1 MVDYKYADLFKK
13 DSVDKQ
19 MQIAFDGGIIT
30 NAELHSQQFELNESL
45 CSDNQLRFGSC
56 EASSIKFKISNI
68 FTPLK
73 DKWLTVSETLDGNTD
88 EPFLLGKYKVDSEKP
103 TADRRY
109 REVTAYDAMY
119 DIVSAEVSDWYNTIL
134 PNADSAVTL
143 KQFRDSFLAYF
154 GIEQEAV
161 ELIND
166 SMTVEKTVEPS
177 EMSGQTV
184 ITAIC
189 EINGCFGHIGRDG
202 KFHYVFLEELVE
214 GLYPADTLYPRDD
227 LYPADPMNS
236 EKINRSH
243 YINAEYED
251 FKTERINKLQIRQ
264 EENDIGCI
272 YGDGDN
278 CYIVQ
283 DNFLVYGKSAEE
295 LNTIAANLYSVICK
309 VWYRPA
315 HVEAKGNPCLEVGDG
330 IRLCTTREIIYTY
343 ILQRTL
349 KGIQAL
355 RDTYDAE
362 GEQYQ
367 AEKVNSVQNS
377 IIQLK
382 GKTNVLTR
390 TIEETR
396 LEIKDI
402 ESGLSSRI
410 TQNANSITA
419 EVERAQGQEVEL
431 AAAISINADSITAEV
446 TRATAA
452 EGTLSSKITQNAEQ
466 IQLKVSKNNIIS
478 EINQT
483 AEKITISAQKI
494 DLQGIVNAD
503 ELVSKFA
510 TIATLNSTKATLN
523 DLIATKAS
531 IETLNATK
539 ASLENLIA
547 TKATV
552 TALNASNARIRSL
565 EVDHVSI
572 NDFNA
577 TTANLQNLIAQKI
590 DASTVKA
597 DYMEVVNWTSAGY
610 IKADRIDADKIF
622 ARASSSTSMRV
633 GVLQTDF
640 LDINSEFTL
649 FGQTGNIQYIAS
661 IGRSVLVFD

>member
-1 MVDYKYADLFKK
+1 MVDYKYANLFLQ
-13 DSVDKQ
+13 DSNDRQ
-19 MQIAFDGGIIT
+19 LRIDFDTGTIT
-30 NAELHSQQFELNESL
+30 NEEIHSENFELDESL
-45 CSDNQLRFGSC
+45 CSESQLRFGSC

-73 DKWLTVSETLDGNTD
+73 DKWLTVSETLDGNTE
-88 EPFLLGKYKVDSEKP
+88 EPFLLGKYKVNSDKP
-103 TADRRY
+103 TVDRRY

-134 PNADSAVTL
+134 PAADSAVTL
-143 KQFRDSFLAYF
+143 KQFRDSFLSHF

-161 ELIND
+161 ELVND
-166 SMTVEKTVEPS
+166 SMTVTKTVEPS
-177 EMSGQTV
+177 EMSGKTV

-202 KFHYVFLEELVE
+202 RFRYIHLKELVE
-214 GLYPADTLYPRDD
+214 GLYPSDTLYPRDD

-236 EKINRSH
+236 EKIGRSY
-243 YINAEYED
+243 YISAEYED

-295 LNTIAANLYSVICK
+295 LQAIAANLYEVIRK
-309 VWYRPA
+309 VNYRPA
-315 HVEAKGNPCLEVGDG
+315 SVEAKGNPCLEVGDG
-330 IRLCTTREIIYTY
+330 IRLCTRYEIIYTY

-355 RDTYDAE
+355 QDTYEAE

-377 IIQLK
+377 ITQLR
-382 GKTNVLTR
+382 GKTNTLTR

-396 LEIKDI
+396 LEIRDI

-410 TQNANSITA
+410 IQNANSIA
-419 EVERAQGQEVEL
+419 
-431 AAAISINADSITAEV
+431 AEV

-452 EGTLSSKITQNAEQ
+452 EGTLSSQISLNAQQ
-466 IQLKVSKNNIIS
+466 ILLKVSKDSIIS

-494 DLQGIVNAD
+494 DLKGLVNAE

-510 TIATLNSTKATLN
+510 TIATL
-523 DLIATKAS
+523 
-531 IETLNATK
+531 
-539 ASLENLIA
+539 
-547 TKATV
+547 
-552 TALNASNARIRSL
+552 
-565 EVDHVSI
+565 
-572 NDFNA
+572 NA
-577 TTANLQNLIAQKI
+577 TTANLQNLIAQKATITDLNATNLKVQNLEIDKVSVTEFDATTANLQSLITQKI
-590 DASTVKA
+590 DAATVKA
-597 DYMEVVNWTSAGY
+597 QYMEVANWTTAGY
-610 IKADRIDADKIF
+610 IKADRISADTILAK
-622 ARASSSTSMRV
+622 
-633 GVLQTDF
+633 
-640 LDINSEFTL
+640 
-649 FGQTGNIQYIAS
+649 IAS
-661 IGRSVLVFD
+661 ATNVSCNGLSATSFNLSGAFNYQGRTWTAKTVDGITYLAAN

>member
-19 MQIAFDGGIIT
+19 MHIAFDGGTIT
-30 NAELHSQQFELNESL
+30 NTELHSQQFELNESL
-45 CSDNQLRFGSC
+45 CSESQLRFGSC

-88 EPFLLGKYKVDSEKP
+88 EPFLLGKYKVNSDKP

-109 REVTAYDAMY
+109 RDVVAYDAMY
-119 DIVSAEVSDWYNTIL
+119 DIVNTEVSDWYNTIL
-134 PNADSAVTL
+134 PNADSVVTL

-154 GIEQEAV
+154 GIEQEEVA
-161 ELIND
+161 LIND

-202 KFHYVFLEELVE
+202 KFHYIFLKEMVE
-214 GLYPADTLYPRDD
+214 GLYPRNDLYPRDD
-227 LYPADPMNS
+227 LYPADPMNA
-236 EKINRSH
+236 EKISGSY
-243 YINAEYED
+243 YISAEYED

-295 LNTIAANLYSVICK
+295 LQDIAANLYEIIHK
-309 VWYRPA
+309 IWYRPA
-315 HVEAKGNPCLEVGDG
+315 SVEAKGNPCLEVGDG
-330 IRLCTTREIIYTY
+330 IRLCTRDEIIYTY

-382 GKTNVLTR
+382 GKTNTLTR
-390 TIEETR
+390 TVEETKFHIDDV
-396 LEIKDI
+396 E
-402 ESGLSSRI
+402 EGLSSEIRQAAGEI
-410 TQNANSITA
+410 REEVADTANDLQGKIAVNA
-419 EVERAQGQEVEL
+419 G
-431 AAAISINADSITAEV
+431 
-446 TRATAA
+446 
-452 EGTLSSKITQNAEQ
+452 
-466 IQLKVSKNNIIS
+466 
-478 EINQT
+478 
-483 AEKITISAQKI
+483 KI
-494 DLQGIVNAD
+494 DLRVTYGDVVSAINLSPEIIAIKASKIDLKGLVNAD

-552 TALNASNARIRSL
+552 TALNASNARISSL

-649 FGQTGNIQYIAS
+649 FGQTGSIQYIAS

>member
-1 MVDYKYADLFKK
+1 MVDYKYANLFLQ
-13 DSVDKQ
+13 DSNDRQ
-19 MQIAFDGGIIT
+19 LRIDFDTGTIT
-30 NAELHSQQFELNESL
+30 NEEIHSENFELAESL
-45 CSDNQLRFGSC
+45 CSESQLRFGSC

-88 EPFLLGKYKVDSEKP
+88 EPFLLGKYKVNSDKP

-119 DIVSAEVSDWYNTIL
+119 DIVSAEVSNWYNTIL
-134 PNADSAVTL
+134 PAADSTVTL
-143 KQFRDSFLAYF
+143 KQFRNSFMAHF
-154 GIEQEAV
+154 GLEQDEP
-161 ELIND
+161 EEGLIND
-166 SMTVEKTVEPS
+166 NMTVTKTVEPS
-177 EMSGQTV
+177 EMSGKTV

-202 KFHYVFLEELVE
+202 KFHYVFLQELVE

-236 EKINRSH
+236 EKISGSY
-243 YINAEYED
+243 YISAEYED

-295 LNTIAANLYSVICK
+295 LRSIAANLYSVICK
-309 VWYRPA
+309 TSYRPA
-315 HVEAKGNPCLEVGDG
+315 SVEAKGNPCLEVGDG
-330 IRLCTTREIIYTY
+330 IRLCTRYEIIYTY

-355 RDTYDAE
+355 QDTYDAE

-367 AEKVNSVQNS
+367 TEKVNSVQNS
-377 IIQLK
+377 IIQLR
-382 GKTNVLTR
+382 GKTNTLTR

-396 LEIKDI
+396 LEIRDI

-410 TQNANSITA
+410 IQNANSIA
-419 EVERAQGQEVEL
+419 
-431 AAAISINADSITAEV
+431 AEV

-452 EGTLSSKITQNAEQ
+452 EGTLSSQINLNAQQ
-466 IQLKVSKNNIIS
+466 ILLKVSKDSIIS

-494 DLQGIVNAD
+494 DLKGLVNAE

-510 TIATLNSTKATLN
+510 TIATL
-523 DLIATKAS
+523 
-531 IETLNATK
+531 
-539 ASLENLIA
+539 
-547 TKATV
+547 
-552 TALNASNARIRSL
+552 
-565 EVDHVSI
+565 
-572 NDFNA
+572 NA
-577 TTANLQNLIAQKI
+577 TTANLQNLIAQKATITDLNATNLKVQNLEIDKVSVTEFSATTASLQNLIAQKI
-590 DASTVKA
+590 DATTVKA
-597 DYMEVVNWTSAGY
+597 QYMEVANWTTAGY
-610 IKADRIDADKIF
+610 IKADRISADTILAK
-622 ARASSSTSMRV
+622 
-633 GVLQTDF
+633 
-640 LDINSEFTL
+640 
-649 FGQTGNIQYIAS
+649 IAS
-661 IGRSVLVFD
+661 AANVSCKGLSAMSFDLSGAFNYQGRTWTAKTVDGITYLAAN